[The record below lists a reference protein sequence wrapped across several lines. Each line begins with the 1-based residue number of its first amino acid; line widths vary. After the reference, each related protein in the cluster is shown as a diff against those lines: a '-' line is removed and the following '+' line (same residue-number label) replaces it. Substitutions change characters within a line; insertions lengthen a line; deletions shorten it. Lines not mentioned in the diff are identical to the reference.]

1 MSTYD
6 TLPKVYD
13 PRAVEPKWY
22 EYWTK
27 KGYFHAR
34 VGAGLP
40 RPYCITIPPPNITGS
55 LHIGHALCYTIQD
68 VLGRW
73 KRMQGFNTLIL
84 PGTDH
89 AGIATQNVVERE
101 LAKEGLSRHDLGR
114 EKFLERVWRWKEEY
128 GSTIINQ
135 FKRMGY
141 SFDWDRMRFTMDE
154 AYSDAVLEEFVRWFD
169 EGHIY
174 KGVRVINW
182 CTRCHTAV
190 SDIEVE
196 YEEVAGHLWH
206 IDYPLEDGSGVITV
220 ATTRPET
227 MLGDTAVAVNPE
239 DRRYMGV
246 VGKNAILPIMER
258 PIPIIADPHVDP
270 DFGTGA
276 VKVTPAHDPNDFEIG
291 LRHKLPSV
299 IVIGPEGKM
308 TDEAGQFA
316 EMDRYAAREA
326 IVEELRSQGLLVRE
340 EEYVHSVG
348 TCERCGSTIEPL
360 LSEQWFARM
369 KEIAQP
375 AMDVVREGKVKFI
388 PDRYARIYLD
398 WMENIRDWCIS
409 RQLWWGHRI
418 PVWKCEDCGEY
429 TAGKTAP
436 DACRKCGGKALTQDP
451 DVLDTWFSSALWP
464 FATLGWPKDTPE
476 LHYFYPTSVLT
487 TAREIIY
494 LWVARMIMTSLHFLD
509 EIPFREVYIYA
520 TVLNEEG
527 RRMSKSLGT
536 GIDPLDMID
545 KCGADALRFALIQQA
560 GKGQDIR
567 FSEKRVEDTRNF
579 CNKIWNMSRFVL
591 LNLDTESGKP
601 PEAPSWDRLRDEDKW
616 ILSRLQKTIAA
627 VNKGLEGYDMDNAAR
642 ALYDF
647 LWSEYADWYIEIAKP
662 RLQGDER
669 PIVQYVLWRVL
680 ETSLRLLHP
689 VMPFI
694 TEQIWQSIPH
704 EGESIMVAP
713 FPEADAT
720 LIDEDAEQRMET
732 VMEIT
737 RTIRNLRAELGV
749 APAKSVQ
756 SVVVPASPKA
766 RDAIKAG
773 EDSIR
778 TLAKVSEL
786 DIATEPPPAEHAR
799 FVSAHISQADVYIPL
814 AGLVDVDKEIA
825 RVTNELAE
833 VERELA
839 RSQAKLSN
847 EQFLSRAPAHVVE
860 KEQRIAQEFTEKRS
874 KLQQRLEMLTRT

>member
-6 TLPKVYD
+6 TLPKTYD

-27 KGYFHAR
+27 KGYFHAEVDPSR
-34 VGAGLP
+34 EM
-40 RPYCITIPPPNITGS
+40 YCITIPPPNITGS

-246 VGKNAILPIMER
+246 VGKDAILPIMER

-308 TDEAGQFA
+308 TDEAGRFA

-375 AMDVVREGKVKFI
+375 AMDAVRESKVKFI

-409 RQLWWGHRI
+409 RQVWWGHRI
-418 PVWKCEDCGEY
+418 PVWTCRACGTMFAAEEDPTRCQRCSSDRIE
-429 TAGKTAP
+429 
-436 DACRKCGGKALTQDP
+436 QDP
-451 DVLDTWFSSALWP
+451 DVFDTWFSSNLWP
-464 FATLGWPKDTPE
+464 FAILGWPAETADLKAFFPNT
-476 LHYFYPTSVLT
+476 VLST
-487 TAREIIY
+487 GYDIIFF
-494 LWVARMIMTSLHFLD
+494 WVARMIMAALHFRGQA
-509 EIPFREVYIYA
+509 PFSTVYIHG
-520 TVLNEEG
+520 LIRDGKG
-527 RRMSKSLGT
+527 RKMSRSLGNV
-536 GIDPLDMID
+536 IDPME
-545 KCGADALRFALIQQA
+545 KTEHYGTDAFRFAMAAAATL
-560 GKGQDIR
+560 GGQDIPIGEER
-567 FSEKRVEDTRNF
+567 FERGRNF
-579 CNKIWNMSRFVL
+579 TNKLWNASRFLL
-591 LNLDTESGKP
+591 LNLEGYNP
-601 PEAPSWDRLRDEDKW
+601 AAGHAEGMPHRW
-616 ILSRLQKTIAA
+616 IRSRLTRVIRETSQALADFNFGEATRL
-627 VNKGLEGYDMDNAAR
+627 LEE
-642 ALYDF
+642 F
-647 LWSEYADWYIEIAKP
+647 FWSEFCDWYVEMCKP
-662 RLQGDER
+662 DLIPGGSQRAQT
-669 PIVQYVLWRVL
+669 QYTLHWVL
-680 ETSLRLLHP
+680 ETILRLLHP
-689 VMPFI
+689 IVPFI
-694 TEQIWQSIPH
+694 SEELWQKLPGRTGPALI
-704 EGESIMVAP
+704 VAP
-713 FPEADAT
+713 WPQPEDGWLDST
-720 LIDEDAEQRMET
+720 SEQEMEVLQGLVRT
-732 VMEIT
+732 V
-737 RTIRNLRAELGV
+737 RNLRAEGGIPPAQKLVAFVLASPEMERLLRDNERTLLPLARLGGLEFV
-749 APAKSVQ
+749 HGKRPRSSLSGVSGGMEIFLPLTREAALKLKEKLGRELDKASANLDRLLARMENPDFATHAPA
-756 SVVVPASPKA
+756 
-766 RDAIKAG
+766 
-773 EDSIR
+773 E
-778 TLAKVSEL
+778 
-786 DIATEPPPAEHAR
+786 
-799 FVSAHISQADVYIPL
+799 
-814 AGLVDVDKEIA
+814 
-825 RVTNELAE
+825 
-833 VERELA
+833 
-839 RSQAKLSN
+839 
-847 EQFLSRAPAHVVE
+847 VVE
-860 KEQRIAQEFTEKRS
+860 K
-874 KLQQRLEMLTRT
+874 TRTQWMEQKEQQTKLRGLLSNLKD